1 MRAKEKMRNFKT
13 TTIKNRKKKTEISSI
28 QNTSLHKLNQL
39 YKFNQIYKP
48 VIVQQKENK
57 VHTTTMLRN
66 ITM

>member
-39 YKFNQIYKP
+39 YKFNQIYILSLK
-48 VIVQQKENK
+48 NK
-57 VHTTTMLRN
+57 VFH
-66 ITM
+66 